1 MSCADIDYLDYL
13 NLFVSSKKMSLF
25 LLRSAPEGSE
35 SLDMAKETVG
45 EPRYARSSI

>member
-13 NLFVSSKKMSLF
+13 NLFCSKKMSLF

-35 SLDMAKETVG
+35 PLDMAKETVG
-45 EPRYARSSI
+45 EPRSARSSI